1 MKKLQW
7 SKHCPRA
14 YKNQLIEN
22 DAIFIGEDIA
32 DPYGGAFKITK
43 GFQEHNSS
51 NVYSTPISE
60 AGLVGMAIGMNLV
73 GEKTFAEIMFGD
85 FIVNAMDQI
94 INNAAKF
101 HHMYGKKFSCDVVV
115 RMPMGGRRGYG
126 PYTLS
131 VIRKIFIRYR

>member
-1 MKKLQW
+1 MRASSILNEKTSMVKAL
-7 SKHCPRA
+7 SRA

-73 GEKTFAEIMFGD
+73 GCMIGFYVYPASME
-85 FIVNAMDQI
+85 
-94 INNAAKF
+94 
-101 HHMYGKKFSCDVVV
+101 
-115 RMPMGGRRGYG
+115 P
-126 PYTLS
+126 
-131 VIRKIFIRYR
+131 